1 LLPGLGGRDIRN
13 RWLWLRQPG
22 LGELQLSLNRSGLAE
37 QLVPL
42 DEHPDTQ
49 RQQSHPADADRTV
62 DQDEPAG
69 HDPGDQQSDRDSNE
83 KRAESDHE
91 RSLSVPRR

>member
-1 LLPGLGGRDIRN
+1 LSRLGLT
-13 RWLWLRQPG
+13 
-22 LGELQLSLNRSGLAE
+22 E
-37 QLVPL
+37 QLAPL

-49 RQQSHPADADRTV
+49 GQQGHPADADRTV
-62 DQDEPAG
+62 DQGQPAG

-83 KRAESDHE
+83 KRAESNHE